1 MVGDNRLEWIDW
13 MKSLGIYLIVLG
25 HFYSVG
31 EKFIYI
37 FHVPLFFLISGILS
51 KREEDDSIFW
61 KKIWYNLAVPMLIMA
76 TLNFIL
82 YCILQI
88 WCGSFHFSDLYWFI
102 RNILFG
108 MVSGYGNLWFVYTLI
123 LLKISFQYCKSILLF
138 CFLFV
143 LMLAL
148 AYIYNNSDVSTCPFF
163 LKEPN
168 AVVNVCTAFPF
179 FAFGVF
185 LHDYRTIINGWN
197 HRKMLFFIIICGLLL
212 VSICYYYNGSAGL
225 YRCNYGS
232 NIFLFLIGGVAGS
245 MMIFAASK
253 IIGHAPQ
260 TVTIISQGT
269 IIVLGFHKL
278 FVELFRVFF
287 PASYLDIIFAA
298 LIVIIFIPVIVAIE
312 KFFPLMAGKYRIK

>member
-1 MVGDNRLEWIDW
+1 

-148 AYIYNNSDVSTCPFF
+148 AYIYNNSDVSTCPF
-163 LKEPN
+163 
-168 AVVNVCTAFPF
+168 
-179 FAFGVF
+179 
-185 LHDYRTIINGWN
+185 
-197 HRKMLFFIIICGLLL
+197 
-212 VSICYYYNGSAGL
+212 S
-225 YRCNYGS
+225 
-232 NIFLFLIGGVAGS
+232 
-245 MMIFAASK
+245 
-253 IIGHAPQ
+253 
-260 TVTIISQGT
+260 
-269 IIVLGFHKL
+269 
-278 FVELFRVFF
+278 
-287 PASYLDIIFAA
+287 
-298 LIVIIFIPVIVAIE
+298 
-312 KFFPLMAGKYRIK
+312 